1 MTFEYIYVYIY
12 VYMLRPYVK
21 CALFR
26 VCSGIF
32 IMMRLLSRGSQPAN
46 GKITR
51 IYFIYDVMFTNEHV
65 LEEEVF
71 VVVL

>member
-1 MTFEYIYVYIY
+1 MQNTV
-12 VYMLRPYVK
+12 LGK
-21 CALFR
+21 
-26 VCSGIF
+26 SGPGGPKF
-32 IMMRLLSRGSQPAN
+32 STLHSQPAN

-51 IYFIYDVMFTNEHV
+51 IYFIYDVMFTSEHV

>member
-1 MTFEYIYVYIY
+1 M
-12 VYMLRPYVK
+12 
-21 CALFR
+21 
-26 VCSGIF
+26 SNN
-32 IMMRLLSRGSQPAN
+32 SQPAN

-51 IYFIYDVMFTNEHV
+51 IYFIYDVMFTSEHV